1 MHQDVYSTI
10 PLLPLNE
17 DFAVLKNRN
26 ISRCSIL
33 LAGALRHLHQRA
45 AKKKNLSSL
54 FHSCSPWSVCFF
66 LRLLGHDI
74 QSIKIQQTS
83 LEFKYNIALFCHYLS
98 IKPFHLSKHISRD
111 DLRQQHYLLK
121 VVLLE
126 SLTNSGYLSL
136 SKSLKIYVEA
146 YQLQEVQRRFMALL
160 D

>member
-1 MHQDVYSTI
+1 MLNIASWSIKAST
-10 PLLPLNE
+10 PTG
-17 DFAVLKNRN
+17 
-26 ISRCSIL
+26 S
-33 LAGALRHLHQRA
+33 
-45 AKKKNLSSL
+45 KKKI
-54 FHSCSPWSVCFF
+54 CQVCFTTAHLGVSVF
-66 LRLLGHDI
+66 SCICWGHDI

>member
-1 MHQDVYSTI
+1 MLNIASWSIKAST
-10 PLLPLNE
+10 PTGSKKSVNFVSQLLTLE
-17 DFAVLKNRN
+17 
-26 ISRCSIL
+26 S
-33 LAGALRHLHQRA
+33 
-45 AKKKNLSSL
+45 LSV
-54 FHSCSPWSVCFF
+54 FFCVCW
-66 LRLLGHDI
+66 GHDI

-121 VVLLE
+121 VALLE

-146 YQLQEVQRRFMALL
+146 YQLQEVQRRFMALF

>member
-1 MHQDVYSTI
+1 MLNIASSSIKAST
-10 PLLPLNE
+10 PTG
-17 DFAVLKNRN
+17 
-26 ISRCSIL
+26 S
-33 LAGALRHLHQRA
+33 
-45 AKKKNLSSL
+45 KNLSIL
-54 FHSCSPWSVCFF
+54 FHNCSPWSVYLVLSCVCW
-66 LRLLGHDI
+66 GHDI
-74 QSIKIQQTS
+74 QSIKIQETS

-121 VVLLE
+121 VALLE